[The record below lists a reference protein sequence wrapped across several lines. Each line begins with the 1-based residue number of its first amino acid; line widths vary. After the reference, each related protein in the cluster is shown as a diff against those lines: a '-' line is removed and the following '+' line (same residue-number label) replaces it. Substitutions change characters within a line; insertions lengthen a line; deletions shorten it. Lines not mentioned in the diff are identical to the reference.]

1 MQKSQVVEK
10 KVEARII
17 AGRLIEKSNNQL
29 KVQCQLRN
37 WIQCLF
43 YLIVY
48 IKSDKQLAKRRDF
61 QPRAEAGAC
70 IHSGFS

>member
-10 KVEARII
+10 KVEAGII
-17 AGRLIEKSNNQL
+17 VGRLIEKFDSQL

-37 WIQCLF
+37 WIQFPF

-48 IKSDKQLAKRRDF
+48 IKSNKQIAGGGVPAK
-61 QPRAEAGAC
+61 G
-70 IHSGFS
+70 

>member
-17 AGRLIEKSNNQL
+17 AGRLIEKFDIQL
-29 KVQCQLRN
+29 KVRCQLRN
-37 WIQCLF
+37 WIQFLF

-48 IKSDKQLAKRRDF
+48 IKSDKQIGEKGGGTSR
-61 QPRAEAGAC
+61 EG
-70 IHSGFS
+70 